1 MQLRDVIFRARGHLN
16 DFAENLWTKEQLK
29 VFLQDAHQELQV
41 KLKLNSIPVTN
52 KRSAI
57 ITIPPG
63 TIDLTAVNVPPVT
76 DLQPSDLDVPI
87 NLWSRENAN
96 EDFVPMRQK
105 SFLPQLSELT
115 LRLICWSWIGGKII
129 LLPAIAA
136 NDIKIDYQSTLTLP
150 VAELDDMGFTN
161 AELYLAVK
169 VAAMAAAAVGSGS
182 RSLELNQMAESR
194 LSDILRMNIK
204 NMQSLP
210 VRRKPY
216 RRRMRHFIRA

>member
-87 NLWSRENAN
+87 KLWSRENSN
-96 EDFVPMRQK
+96 EDFNPMREK

-115 LRLICWSWIGGKII
+115 LRLIYWSWIGGKII
-129 LLPAIAA
+129 LLPATAA

-182 RSLELNQMAESR
+182 RSLE
-194 LSDILRMNIK
+194 
-204 NMQSLP
+204 
-210 VRRKPY
+210 
-216 RRRMRHFIRA
+216 